1 MTTQTIVLKFG
12 GSVLRDESDLA
23 KAVHEIY
30 RHWRQGKQVLAVVS
44 AFNGRT
50 DELLERSR
58 YFGSEPNPSAVASL
72 LATGEAISAALLA
85 LALDRAGLPAK
96 VLSPEQAKIK
106 TIGHTLD
113 AEPVSADTERIGREL
128 AKAIVIVS
136 GFVGVNDHGDLAL
149 LGRGGTDFT
158 ALFLA
163 HELGAECRLIKDVDG
178 LYDRDPA
185 ITTDARRFARANFQT
200 ALQLGGKLVQPKAVR
215 YAERKQLQFELTS
228 FGSHTCTSVGNFTDE
243 FVADHNETR
252 PLRVALLGCGTVGG
266 GVYERLLALPDLF
279 EVVGVANLCP
289 ERALAAGIDRR
300 LVTQDPIAL
309 IERECDVVIELIG
322 GVEPANTL
330 IRHALKLGRHV
341 VTANK
346 ALLAQHQHSLQS
358 LAALHNVSL
367 RYSASV
373 GGVLPALEA
382 VAQIASIDRP
392 LSVSG
397 IINGTCNF
405 ICDRLAEG
413 ASYETA
419 LDLARE
425 AGLTEADPTL
435 DLDGTDAAQKLI
447 LLARAAFGVN
457 LPFES
462 IHRTGI
468 DQLEIPAIENA
479 RKNGRSVKLVAECI
493 RTVDGYDATV
503 RPVELSP
510 SHPFA
515 DARGADNCLLIETE
529 SGSKRLVRGRGAG
542 RFPTTESVLSDL
554 FDLRGEIEILKT
566 QPESEALCLEVCA

>member
-1 MTTQTIVLKFG
+1 MTTQIIVLKFG

-58 YFGSEPNPSAVASL
+58 YYGTEPNPSAVASL
-72 LATGEAISAALLA
+72 LATGEATSAAMLA

-106 TIGHTLD
+106 TVGHTLD

-128 AKAIVIVS
+128 AKGVVIVS
-136 GFVGVNDHGDLAL
+136 GFVGVNDNGDLTL

-163 HELGAECRLIKDVDG
+163 LELGAECRLIKDVDG
-178 LYDRDPA
+178 LYDQDPA
-185 ITTDARRFARANFQT
+185 IATDARRFACASFQT
-200 ALQLGGKLVQPKAVR
+200 ALQLGGTFVQPKAVG
-215 YAERKQLQFELTS
+215 YAERNGVEFEIAS
-228 FGSHTCTSVGNFTDE
+228 FGSHTCTTVGNF
-243 FVADHNETR
+243 ADQFAANEYEPK

-266 GVYERLLALPDLF
+266 GIYERLRALPELFDL
-279 EVVGVANLCP
+279 VGVANLCP
-289 ERALAAGIDRR
+289 EKAIAAGIDRQ
-300 LVTQDPIAL
+300 LVTQDPAGL
-309 IERECDVVIELIG
+309 IERECDIVIELIG
-322 GVEPANTL
+322 GIEPASTL
-330 IRHALKLGRHV
+330 IRRALKLGRHV

-346 ALLAQHQHSLQS
+346 ALLAEHQHELES
-358 LAALHNVSL
+358 LAARHSVSL

-382 VAQIASIDRP
+382 VTRIASIDSPR
-392 LSVSG
+392 SVSG

-413 ASYETA
+413 ASYEAA

-425 AGLTEADPTL
+425 AGFTEADPTL
-435 DLDGTDAAQKLI
+435 DIDGTDAAQKLV
-447 LLARAAFGVN
+447 LLARAAFGVD

-462 IHRTGI
+462 IHRIGI
-468 DQLEIPAIENA
+468 DQLEKTTIENA
-479 RKNGRSVKLVAECI
+479 RRHGRSVKLVVECT
-493 RTVDGYDATV
+493 RTAVGFNASV
-503 RPVELSP
+503 HPVELEP

-529 SGSKRLVRGRGAG
+529 SGSKRFVRGRGAG

-554 FDLRGEIEILKT
+554 FDLRGEIEILK
-566 QPESEALCLEVCA
+566 PRPEALCLEVCA